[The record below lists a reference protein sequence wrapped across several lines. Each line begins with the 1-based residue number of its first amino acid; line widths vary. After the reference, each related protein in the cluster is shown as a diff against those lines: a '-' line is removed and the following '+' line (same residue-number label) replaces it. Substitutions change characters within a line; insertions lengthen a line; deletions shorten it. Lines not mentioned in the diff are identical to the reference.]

1 MKGNDLLYSLQ
12 ENMKQ
17 LNMKYVGLLGIPL
30 ALLGVVTSVAMAA
43 PSAPTSTPAA
53 QVVTAQPTQAADTD
67 VETNDDASDTGSQ
80 ADTEKAGAA
89 ETNDD
94 ASGPQEAP
102 GTETAD

>member
-1 MKGNDLLYSLQ
+1 MGHL
-12 ENMKQ
+12 
-17 LNMKYVGLLGIPL
+17 GLLGIPL

-43 PSAPTSTPAA
+43 PSTPTPAPVA
-53 QVVTAQPTQAADTD
+53 QTVVAPSVQVGDTD
-67 VETNDDASDTGSQ
+67 TETKDDASVAGSQ
-80 ADTEKAGAA
+80 ADTEKAGTP

>member
-1 MKGNDLLYSLQ
+1 MK
-12 ENMKQ
+12 K
-17 LNMKYVGLLGIPL
+17 LNMGHLGLLGIPL

-43 PSAPTSTPAA
+43 PNAPTPAPVA
-53 QVVTAQPTQAADTD
+53 QTVTAQTAQVADTD
-67 VETNDDASDTGSQ
+67 TETNDDSIAGSQ
-80 ADTEKAGAA
+80 ADTEPAGTP